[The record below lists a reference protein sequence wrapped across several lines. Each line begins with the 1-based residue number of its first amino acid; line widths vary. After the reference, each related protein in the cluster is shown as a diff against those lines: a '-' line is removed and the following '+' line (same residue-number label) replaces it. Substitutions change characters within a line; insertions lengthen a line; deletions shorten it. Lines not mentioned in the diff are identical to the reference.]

1 MDENRAKVLLDPLFD
16 QNPITLQIL
25 GLCSAL
31 AVTKTLMTALV
42 MTAAVTAVLTLSNGT
57 ISAIRHHIP
66 RSIRLIVQI
75 TIIAS
80 LVIVVDQMLQ
90 AYAWDIS
97 KRLSVFVALIVTNC
111 IIISRAES
119 FAMRNGV
126 IASILDGIGN
136 GVGFGLVLII
146 VGAIREIFGAG
157 QLLGIPILPLA
168 SEGGWFSPV
177 ALMLLPPSAFF
188 LIGGLIWAL
197 RSWKSRQAEA
207 DELNP
212 APGGAEVTR

>member
-1 MDENRAKVLLDPLFD
+1 MF
-16 QNPITLQIL
+16 
-25 GLCSAL
+25 
-31 AVTKTLMTALV
+31 
-42 MTAAVTAVLTLSNGT
+42 AVLTLSNGT

-80 LVIVVDQMLQ
+80 LVIAVDQMLQ
-90 AYAWDIS
+90 AYAWEIS

-136 GVGFGLVLII
+136 GVGYGLVLII

>member
-42 MTAAVTAVLTLSNGT
+42 MTAAVIAVLTLSNGT

-90 AYAWDIS
+90 AYAWEIS

-136 GVGFGLVLII
+136 GVGYGLVLII

>member
-90 AYAWDIS
+90 AYAWEIS